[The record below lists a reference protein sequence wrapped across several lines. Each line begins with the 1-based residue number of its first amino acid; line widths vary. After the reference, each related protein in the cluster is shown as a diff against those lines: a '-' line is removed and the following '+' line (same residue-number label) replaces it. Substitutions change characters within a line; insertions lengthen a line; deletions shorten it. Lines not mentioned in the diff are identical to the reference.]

1 MFGNVFFLG
10 ELCPDSRVRVLVVFG
25 VHALAVL
32 VLWILSGAALQQYM
46 EKKSEQSKQFVE
58 VRSVVGIL
66 FREAWQAALIRPR
79 FYSAQFGKCSEQPG
93 RERRGRSKQ

>member
-46 EKKSEQSKQFVE
+46 EKNQSRASSSLKSVQLSAFCFVKH
-58 VRSVVGIL
+58 
-66 FREAWQAALIRPR
+66 
-79 FYSAQFGKCSEQPG
+79 GK
-93 RERRGRSKQ
+93 RH